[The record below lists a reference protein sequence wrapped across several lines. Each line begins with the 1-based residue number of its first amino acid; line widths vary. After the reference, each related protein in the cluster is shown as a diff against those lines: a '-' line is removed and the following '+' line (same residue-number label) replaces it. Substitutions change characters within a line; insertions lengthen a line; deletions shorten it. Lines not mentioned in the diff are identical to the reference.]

1 MKRIIC
7 IGNRYIPGD
16 DTGARVYD
24 RLVDMPLDDV
34 EIIDGGLAGLDLVR
48 LIEGTERIVFV
59 DSITG
64 SRQKVSIFSADTLRE
79 SIAFNPR
86 YDHAS
91 GLEYLLQVLPVAC
104 EGALPEVFVV
114 GVEGAADEDTIA
126 LAAQTS
132 LRVAATADRVS
143 ASLKVLIEQQ

>member
-24 RLVDMPLDDV
+24 HLAGMSTLLNDIEV
-34 EIIDGGLAGLDLVR
+34 IDGGLAGLDLLR
-48 LIEGTERIVFV
+48 FIEDAERIVFI
-59 DSITG
+59 DATIG
-64 SRQKVSIFSADTLRE
+64 SGRSEEVSVFSAETLRE
-79 SIAFNPR
+79 SFPVNPH

-91 GLEYLLQVLPVAC
+91 GLEYLLQVLPIAC
-104 EGALPEVFVV
+104 EGALPEIFVV
-114 GVEGAADEDTIA
+114 GVEGAADERIIA

-132 LRVAATADRVS
+132 IQVALHGDVVKVS
-143 ASLKVLIEQQ
+143 MENQ

>member
-7 IGNRYIPGD
+7 IGNRYVPGD

-24 RLVDMPLDDV
+24 RLMDMSLDDI

-48 LIEGTERIVFV
+48 LIEGAERIVFV

-64 SRQKVSIFSADTLRE
+64 SGQKVSVFSADALRE
-79 SIAFNPR
+79 SISVNPH

-91 GLEYLLQVLPVAC
+91 GLEYLLQVLPIAC
-104 EGALPEVFVV
+104 ESALPEIFVV
-114 GVEGAADEDTIA
+114 GVEGAADEQIIA
-126 LAAQTS
+126 LAARTS
-132 LRVAATADRVS
+132 VKVASHEKIFS
-143 ASLKVLIEQQ
+143 A